1 MLPLLDA
8 DSPKRVEA
16 LDLLEIGG
24 DGGSLSLN
32 RLRLLADV
40 VSMVK
45 TESSS
50 KGDCFCESYES
61 WLPVSDCAGEKSLM
75 PQKLSQSVM

>member
-8 DSPKRVEA
+8 DSQKRVEA

-32 RLRLLADV
+32 RLRLFADV

-50 KGDCFCESYES
+50 KGDCDTESYES
-61 WLPVSDCAGEKSLM
+61 WLTVSDCAGEKSSM
-75 PQKLSQSVM
+75 PQKLPQSVM